1 MSTSSARS
9 LLSFVV
15 LLVLA
20 SSVGEAVGQA
30 QNRSA
35 QGGWVPDIL
44 DEQRGAVQA
53 HSSNSRAAS
62 YLPDYSYAG
71 YRWGEEPL
79 PAPSGTVIRATEFG
93 AVPNDGNDDTDAIQR
108 ALREA
113 HRTSGPVT
121 VRVPSGRLIVR
132 EVLLLER
139 SDLVLR
145 GAGQSETTL
154 YFPRPLT
161 ELETPGEYED
171 PLDRDFSPFSWRGG
185 VVWTRNPQA
194 DEQRS
199 LGQLVAGRRGHHTV
213 KTQVPL
219 SMEEG
224 EVVQIKWAN
233 REGKSSSLLHHIYC
247 TGAVEFGTNLYEGQ
261 APVVATQEVTVEEV
275 RGRTVRIKEPL
286 LHDLRPRWGATMYT
300 IDYLEKVG
308 IEGMRIAFPE
318 NVEYAGHHQEAGYNG
333 LYLTDLKHSWVRDVA
348 VEHAD
353 SGILTSHL
361 KNVTIKNVAAGR
373 GRWGHYSIHLGDV
386 YGVLVTDFE
395 LGPTLHNPSFNTR
408 SRGNVYSDGFVQ
420 SPVLDQHM
428 GINHQNLFD
437 DLRSRYNEPADR
449 LFLSGGSDSRW
460 GPVAGAFNTFWNIQV
475 SIRSAGK
482 SPVRMRPLQAGA
494 PYARLVGVRGEN
506 VPIEFEYGPAPYI
519 EGKNRDGIA
528 VESLYDYQRERRLSG
543 EMSPSLAI
551 YDPLDG
557 AGFEKGESVS
567 IAAEVRGNF
576 DPERVR
582 FLADGTEI
590 GIDTD
595 GDDTWTVTWQNPSPG
610 SHSIT
615 ALAEDEEGNT
625 LSSRPLSCNGQPVRM
640 WVGDKNNLLKGNA
653 PNPFRDDTYI
663 EYVLP
668 ETQYVRLGIFD
679 VLGRKVQTLVS
690 EMKFSGRH
698 RERFDAGG
706 LASGVYYYRL
716 AAGEYTDTGKAVVV
730 R

>member
-1 MSTSSARS
+1 MSTSFARS
-9 LLSFVV
+9 FLSFVV
-15 LLVLA
+15 ALVLTGI
-20 SSVGEAVGQA
+20 VGGAEGQA
-30 QNRSA
+30 QDRSEE
-35 QGGWVPDIL
+35 GGWMPEIL
-44 DEQRGAVQA
+44 DEQGGSAQVQ
-53 HSSNSRAAS
+53 SLNSRPPP
-62 YLPDYSYAG
+62 YLPDFSYAG

-79 PAPSGTVIRATEFG
+79 PDPAGTVIRVTEFG

-108 ALREA
+108 ALGEA
-113 HRTSGPVT
+113 HGTSGPVT
-121 VRVPSGRLIVR
+121 VQFPSGRLIVR

-139 SDLVLR
+139 SNLVLR
-145 GAGQSETTL
+145 GAGKNETEL

-161 ELETPGEYED
+161 ELETPREYED

-194 DEQRS
+194 DEQRR

-213 KTQVPL
+213 KTQAPVNL
-219 SMEEG
+219 EEG

-233 REGKSSSLLHHIYC
+233 REGKSSSLLHHVYC
-247 TGAVEFGTNLYEGQ
+247 TSAVEFGRNLYEGQ
-261 APVVATQEVTVEEV
+261 APVVATQEVTIEEV
-275 RGRTVRIKEPL
+275 QGEIVRIKEPL

-300 IDYLEKVG
+300 IDHLKEVG

-353 SGILTSHL
+353 SGILSSHL
-361 KNVTIKNVAAGR
+361 KNVTIKNVVAGR

-386 YGVLVTDFE
+386 YGVLVTDFK

-408 SRGNVYSDGFVQ
+408 SRGNVYSDGYVQ
-420 SPVLDQHM
+420 SPILDQHM

-437 DLRSRYNEPADR
+437 NLRTRYNEPDDR

-475 SIRSAGK
+475 SVRNASK
-482 SPVRMRPLQAGA
+482 SPVRMQPLQAGA
-494 PYARLVGVRGEN
+494 PYARLVGMRGEKKA
-506 VPIEFEYGPAPYI
+506 IEFEYGPAAYI

-543 EMSPSLAI
+543 EMSPSLVI

-557 AGFEKGESVS
+557 AGFEKGEPVS

-590 GIDTD
+590 EVDGD
-595 GDDTWTVTWQNPSPG
+595 GDDTWTVTWQNPPAG

-615 ALAEDEEGNT
+615 AVAEDEEGNT
-625 LSSRPLSCNGQPVRM
+625 LPSRPLSCNGEPVRM
-640 WVGDKNNLLKGNA
+640 WVGDKTDLLKGNA
-653 PNPFRDDTYI
+653 PNPFRNDTHI

-668 ETQYVRLGIFD
+668 ETQYVRLGIYD
-679 VLGRKVQTLVS
+679 VLGRKVRTLVS
-690 EMKFSGRH
+690 DMRFSGRH
-698 RERFDAGG
+698 RERFDASG